1 MGMFDDL
8 NSTQESTGSGMFA
21 DLQPKGGGASG
32 GWDAPRKWSDVP
44 MEALRNTP
52 QSAGHFVGGL
62 ANAVM
67 HPIDTLTGLGDA
79 MVGGTRKIAP
89 SLIGVIDK
97 FADPSVINRQ
107 NNTANAL
114 GGAMKD
120 RYGSMDGVK
129 NTLATDPV
137 GALADLST
145 VLTGGAAAATKA
157 PMVSSALQKA
167 ATLTN
172 PLSVVAPAARGLGR
186 VVETPA
192 SAVLGVS
199 TGVGQDTI
207 RNAAKAGFNK
217 DASFMNNISGKTGM
231 SDVLDTVQLNLQNM
245 GAKKA
250 ADYRSGK
257 IDIKNTAAVM
267 VTAELPGFAKP
278 GQKIDVTVSA
288 IGKAS
293 NLRGGTLLL
302 TSLRGVDGEIY
313 AISQG
318 SLAATGIDATAAAGS
333 KVVIGVPTSARIP
346 QGATVE
352 RIVDNPFDKADR
364 VILNVRD
371 SDFTTTTAIVNVIN
385 TRFGAD
391 VARAMDGVTV
401 SLQAPQ
407 DLTQRVAFMSMVENM
422 DVMPGEPSA
431 RVVVNARTGTVVISR
446 NVRVTAAAVS
456 HGTISVSVAVT
467 NEISQPGPFSNG
479 TTAAVQNAEV
489 AVSEPNKPM
498 FMFNPGV
505 DLRQIVDAVNQVG
518 ATPSALIAI
527 LEALKSAGSLRADL
541 LVI

>member
-1 MGMFDDL
+1 MKSWLALFITLTLSSGNVLADRIKDL
-8 NSTQESTGSGMFA
+8 TSVAAMRSNQLIGYGLVVGLNGSGDGA
-21 DLQPKGGGASG
+21 DVSFTA
-32 GWDAPRKWSDVP
+32 
-44 MEALRNTP
+44 
-52 QSAGHFVGGL
+52 QS
-62 ANAVM
+62 M
-67 HPIDTLTGLGDA
+67 KTLL
-79 MVGGTRKIAP
+79 
-89 SLIGVIDK
+89 
-97 FADPSVINRQ
+97 NR
-107 NNTANAL
+107 
-114 GGAMKD
+114 
-120 RYGSMDGVK
+120 
-129 NTLATDPV
+129 
-137 GALADLST
+137 
-145 VLTGGAAAATKA
+145 
-157 PMVSSALQKA
+157 
-167 ATLTN
+167 
-172 PLSVVAPAARGLGR
+172 
-186 VVETPA
+186 
-192 SAVLGVS
+192 LGVS
-199 TGVGQDTI
+199 LEGPLSDFET
-207 RNAAKAGFNK
+207 
-217 DASFMNNISGKTGM
+217 ASS
-231 SDVLDTVQLNLQNM
+231 
-245 GAKKA
+245 
-250 ADYRSGK
+250 SGK

-318 SLAATGIDATAAAGS
+318 SLSATGIDATAAAGS

-352 RIVDNPFDKADR
+352 RIVDNPFDKAER

-467 NEISQPGPFSNG
+467 NEISQPGAFSNG
-479 TTAAVQNAEV
+479 TTAAVQNADV

>member
-1 MGMFDDL
+1 MKSWLALFLTLTLSSGTVLADRIKDL
-8 NSTQESTGSGMFA
+8 TSVAAMRSNQLIGYGLVVGLNGSGDGA
-21 DLQPKGGGASG
+21 DVSFTA
-32 GWDAPRKWSDVP
+32 
-44 MEALRNTP
+44 
-52 QSAGHFVGGL
+52 QS
-62 ANAVM
+62 M
-67 HPIDTLTGLGDA
+67 KTLL
-79 MVGGTRKIAP
+79 
-89 SLIGVIDK
+89 
-97 FADPSVINRQ
+97 NR
-107 NNTANAL
+107 
-114 GGAMKD
+114 
-120 RYGSMDGVK
+120 
-129 NTLATDPV
+129 
-137 GALADLST
+137 
-145 VLTGGAAAATKA
+145 
-157 PMVSSALQKA
+157 
-167 ATLTN
+167 
-172 PLSVVAPAARGLGR
+172 
-186 VVETPA
+186 
-192 SAVLGVS
+192 LGVS
-199 TGVGQDTI
+199 LEGPLSDFET
-207 RNAAKAGFNK
+207 
-217 DASFMNNISGKTGM
+217 ASS
-231 SDVLDTVQLNLQNM
+231 
-245 GAKKA
+245 
-250 ADYRSGK
+250 SGK

-352 RIVDNPFDKADR
+352 RIVDNPFDKAER

-385 TRFGAD
+385 NRFGAD

-467 NEISQPGPFSNG
+467 NEISQPSAFSGG
-479 TTAAVQNAEV
+479 TTAAVQNADV

>member
-1 MGMFDDL
+1 MKSWLVLFLTLTLSSGNVLADRIKDL
-8 NSTQESTGSGMFA
+8 TSVAAMRTNQLIGYGLVVGLNGSGDGA
-21 DLQPKGGGASG
+21 DVSFTA
-32 GWDAPRKWSDVP
+32 
-44 MEALRNTP
+44 
-52 QSAGHFVGGL
+52 QS
-62 ANAVM
+62 M
-67 HPIDTLTGLGDA
+67 KTLL
-79 MVGGTRKIAP
+79 
-89 SLIGVIDK
+89 
-97 FADPSVINRQ
+97 NR
-107 NNTANAL
+107 
-114 GGAMKD
+114 
-120 RYGSMDGVK
+120 
-129 NTLATDPV
+129 
-137 GALADLST
+137 
-145 VLTGGAAAATKA
+145 
-157 PMVSSALQKA
+157 
-167 ATLTN
+167 
-172 PLSVVAPAARGLGR
+172 
-186 VVETPA
+186 
-192 SAVLGVS
+192 LGVS
-199 TGVGQDTI
+199 LEGPLSDFET
-207 RNAAKAGFNK
+207 
-217 DASFMNNISGKTGM
+217 ASS
-231 SDVLDTVQLNLQNM
+231 
-245 GAKKA
+245 
-250 ADYRSGK
+250 SGK

-318 SLAATGIDATAAAGS
+318 SLAATGIDATAAVGS

-352 RIVDNPFDKADR
+352 RIVDNPFDKAER

-385 TRFGAD
+385 NRFGAD

-401 SLQAPQ
+401 SLQAPL

-467 NEISQPGPFSNG
+467 NEISQPGAFSGG
-479 TTAAVQNAEV
+479 TTAAVQNADV